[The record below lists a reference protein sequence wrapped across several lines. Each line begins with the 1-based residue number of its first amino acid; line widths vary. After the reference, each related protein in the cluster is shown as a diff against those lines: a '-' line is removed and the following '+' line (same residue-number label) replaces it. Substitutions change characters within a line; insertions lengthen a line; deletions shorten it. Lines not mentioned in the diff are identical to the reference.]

1 MKKRLVILICGLLVL
16 FVVLTVLV
24 VLGLTKRFD
33 EAGYLLV
40 RSLECDFFDN
50 YFLFVTRMGNE
61 NVIIVFIIMLL
72 FVLKDRER
80 ILLLFSSLISV
91 VINQGIKHLLM
102 RKRPDVLHLIKQGG
116 YSYPSGH
123 SMIAV
128 AVYGL
133 LIYFVCSKIKN
144 KYLKYGLS
152 LLLVLLIISIGI
164 SRIYVGVHYISDVLG
179 GFLLAIIE
187 LILLICCFKHFRGN
201 LNV

>member
-16 FVVLTVLV
+16 FVVLTILV
-24 VLGLTKRFD
+24 VLGLTERFD

-40 RSLECDFFDN
+40 RSLECGFFDN

-72 FVLKDRER
+72 FMLKDKER

-91 VINQGIKHLLM
+91 VSNQGIKHLLM

-187 LILLICCFKHFRGN
+187 LILLICFFKYFRGN

>member
-61 NVIIVFIIMLL
+61 NVIIIFIIMLL

-91 VINQGIKHLLM
+91 VSNQGIKHLLM

>member
-91 VINQGIKHLLM
+91 VSNQGIKHLLM

>member
-16 FVVLTVLV
+16 FVVLTVFV

-61 NVIIVFIIMLL
+61 NVIIIFIIMLL

-80 ILLLFSSLISV
+80 ILLLFSSLVSV
-91 VINQGIKHLLM
+91 VSNQGIKHLLM